1 MSSIVRLSSKLPGDE
16 DFNGVDAIAIDL
28 EKDPDTI
35 RVAVV
40 FYDVAKITKDIDAG
54 VEVPTIRVRK
64 FEPISDVANVPDALR
79 QIVDRAIEQR
89 TGRKPLPLDQVEPV
103 PLPGDGE

>member
-40 FYDVAKITKDIDAG
+40 FYDVAKITYDVDAG
-54 VEVPTIRVRK
+54 AHVPTIRVRK
-64 FEPISDVANVPDALR
+64 FEPISTVADVPTDLR
-79 QIVDRAIEQR
+79 VIVDQAIELR
-89 TGRKPLPLDQVEPV
+89 TGRKPLPLDQVEP
-103 PLPGDGE
+103 LNFEGGE